1 MTFKFLLVAAIFTVF
16 LFIKPG
22 SVSAEIHLEQT
33 DKTHFSAEKWRFKRE
48 IFIDNQGEAATDI
61 VIQIKLEANDFDFT
75 KVKPDG
81 ADIRFSTSTRTPKD
95 SGLSYWTEKWNES
108 GAAIIWVKVP
118 ALKAKSR
125 NSIFMFYGNSNA
137 AQVSN
142 GDKTFLFFD
151 DFEDGDF
158 TKKWTNT
165 SVGEVVEKDG
175 NLKLKE
181 TDGQDGIVS
190 ANFQVTGK
198 MIVRTSY
205 QREGADGHWVRA
217 GVGGWNNWLAFGDHT
232 DWAASGTNYVMLFD
246 SASIVSLKSSPLIKK
261 ANSVITDKWR
271 SAEFW
276 FDGKK
281 LYGKQDDV
289 TVELPFKNAGSKLA
303 LRTLDNDSWDN
314 FDYISVSNYV
324 GPEVKVV
331 LGKEQAN

>member
-1 MTFKFLLVAAIFTVF
+1 MFIISIKIQNKMTRKFTFIAAIFILLF
-16 LFIKPG
+16 LIK
-22 SVSAEIHLEQT
+22 SENVSAET
-33 DKTHFSAEKWRFKRE
+33 WRFKRE
-48 IFIDNQGEAATDI
+48 IIIDNQGETETDI
-61 VIQIKLEANDFDFT
+61 VIQIRLATNDFDFT
-75 KVKPDG
+75 KAKPDG
-81 ADIRFSTSTRTPKD
+81 ADIRFSTSAGKFND
-95 SGLSYWTEKWNES
+95 NGLSYWTEKWNENGTS
-108 GAAIIWVKVP
+108 IIWVKVP
-118 ALKAKSR
+118 LLKAKIH
-125 NSIFMFYGNSNA
+125 NSIFMYYGNSEA
-137 AQVSN
+137 IPVSN

-181 TDGQDGIVS
+181 TDGQDGTVT
-190 ANFQVTGK
+190 ANFKVTGK

-246 SASIVSLKSSPLIKK
+246 SASIGSLKSAPLIKN

-271 SAEFW
+271 LAEYW
-276 FDGKK
+276 FDGKT
-281 LYGKQDDV
+281 LYGKQDEV
-289 TVELPFKNAGSKLA
+289 TVELPIKNTSSNLA

-314 FDYISVSNYV
+314 FAYISVSKYA
-324 GPEVKVV
+324 GSELKVT
-331 LGKEQAN
+331 LRKEQNN